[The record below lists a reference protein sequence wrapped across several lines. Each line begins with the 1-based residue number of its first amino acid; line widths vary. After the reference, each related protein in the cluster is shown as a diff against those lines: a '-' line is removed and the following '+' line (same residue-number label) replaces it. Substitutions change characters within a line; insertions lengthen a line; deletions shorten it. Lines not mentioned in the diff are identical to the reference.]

1 MESVRAGDAEELPSH
16 AARVSVGEVVLVA
29 AQQAAQVSDN
39 KKMTKPKIQ
48 GMIFDQSHL
57 CSKKCFNFMSLQD
70 CGRSH

>member
-39 KKMTKPKIQ
+39 KKMTKP
-48 GMIFDQSHL
+48 
-57 CSKKCFNFMSLQD
+57 
-70 CGRSH
+70 